1 MGLGQSL
8 QEGFWGLQVVS
19 GRAFL
24 DALNTGTS
32 QPGKAVLTAQSQQQG
47 IKSLH
52 YLVGHW
58 VSWSIVA
65 FPNT

>member
-24 DALNTGTS
+24 DALNTGN
-32 QPGKAVLTAQSQQQG
+32 
-47 IKSLH
+47 IH
-52 YLVGHW
+52 EH
-58 VSWSIVA
+58 
-65 FPNT
+65 